1 MSAMTAAY
9 AAERIRKGGGLPRE
23 RVERIL
29 EDLRYEPAWRAEAAR
44 ELDFYDGNQLD
55 QATLQRMEA
64 LGMPP
69 IIVNLI
75 KPTIDAVIGLEAR
88 TRTDP
93 LVRGENDASV
103 DGAEALNEKL
113 KEATRLTR
121 FNRACAD
128 AFGGQ
133 SKVGIGWVEVSRE
146 SDPFKYPYRVREV
159 SRKEMWH
166 DWRAREPDLSDARF
180 VVRRRWYDADELQG
194 HFPKH
199 KHTIAQAIS
208 QRPMWE
214 TWTDEGSVNLAR
226 SWEIEQNTSLQDEE
240 WRDTERH
247 RLALYE
253 VWYKVFED
261 VWVLNLPDGR
271 VVELDRSNPM
281 HVRAVSAGLVE
292 PRKARTHRIRVAYY
306 LGPHQLADEPSPY
319 KHNRFPYVVFF
330 GYREDRSGAP
340 YGLIR
345 AMKSPQ
351 EEVNARRTKMLHNLS
366 SRRVEADADAVEDHK
381 LAAEEVSRS
390 DAYIILNE
398 NRRNPN
404 GFKVSADEALNA
416 QQYQLMIEAKG
427 NVQEASG
434 IFNEFQGRSQGSGQ
448 SGKAIDSLVEQSTQ
462 VLGEILD
469 NYGEGRR
476 QAADLLLSL
485 IVEDLAKQQD
495 VEVSFEKATGE
506 KKTVILNHPE
516 KDEFG
521 HEFRS
526 NDVMRLRTHV
536 ALDETPSSLTYRQQ
550 TLERMMEITQ
560 SLPDELQAVVL
571 DIVIGATDLPNRH
584 EMVERIRA
592 FTGVGGNKK
601 QPSTPEEAAELE
613 KQKAAEHAQAEK
625 AEAMEQRAIEL
636 DFAEREAKIREMEAR
651 AEKAM
656 AEVQRVIAQAQKL
669 AGVDTALTE
678 AQAINERADT
688 EFKERDQARQDISL
702 EADLTERG
710 ARLLSEEEQRERDD
724 EQAALETESSG
735 SRDDP

>member
-1 MSAMTAAY
+1 MTAAY
-9 AAERIRKGGGLPRE
+9 SEERIRKGAGLPRE
-23 RVERIL
+23 RVEKIL
-29 EDLRYEPAWRAEAAR
+29 EDLRHEPPWRAEAAR

-75 KPTIDAVIGLEAR
+75 KPTVDAVIGLEAR

-93 LVRGENDASV
+93 MVRGENDASV

-133 SKVGIGWVEVSRE
+133 AKIGIGWVEVSRE

-194 HFPKH
+194 HFPQH
-199 KHTIAQAIS
+199 AQLIAQAIS

-214 TWTDEGSVNLAR
+214 QWTDEGATNLSR
-226 SWEIEQNTSLQDEE
+226 SWEIEQSTSLQDEE

-281 HVRAVSAGLVE
+281 HVRAVAAGLIE

-330 GYREDRSGAP
+330 GYREDRSSAP

-351 EEVNARRTKMLHNLS
+351 EEVNARRTKMLHNLA
-366 SRRVEADADAVEDHK
+366 SRRVIVDGDAVEDH
-381 LAAEEVSRS
+381 AQTAEEAARN

-398 NRRNPN
+398 NRRNAD
-404 GFKVSADEALNA
+404 GFRIQADEALNA

-434 IFNEFQGRSQGSGQ
+434 IFHEFQGRARSGGQ
-448 SGKAIDSLVEQSTQ
+448 SGRAIENLVEQSQQ

-476 QAADLLLSL
+476 QASDLLLNL

-495 VEVSFEKATGE
+495 VKVSFEKATGE
-506 KKTVILNHPE
+506 KKSVLLNHPE
-516 KDEFG
+516 KDELG
-521 HEFRS
+521 HEFRT
-526 NDVMRLRTHV
+526 NDVTRLKTHV

-592 FTGVGGNKK
+592 FTGVGGQKE
-601 QPSTPEEAAELE
+601 PSTPEEAEQLAQQQAQE
-613 KQKAAEHAQAEK
+613 QAQAER
-625 AEAMEQRAIEL
+625 AAALEQRAIEL
-636 DFAEREAKIREMEAR
+636 ELSEREAKVRESEAR
-651 AEKAM
+651 AQKAL
-656 AEVQRVIAQAQKL
+656 AEVERILAQAQKL

-688 EFKERDQARQDISL
+688 EFKERDQAREDLSL

-710 ARLLSEEEQRERDD
+710 ARLISEEEQRERD
-724 EQAALETESSG
+724 A
-735 SRDDP
+735 